1 MVVVEVQ
8 SEEVVVEVE
17 QQLEEEALG
26 GQEEEAAE
34 VNFNS
39 LPVNI
44 YFQGSLEEI
53 YIWNLTLTIE
63 KMLLLPLH

>member
-1 MVVVEVQ
+1 M
-8 SEEVVVEVE
+8 VVEVE

-26 GQEEEAAE
+26 EQQEEEAAE

-44 YFQGSLEEI
+44 YFQGFLEEI
-53 YIWNLTLTIE
+53 YI
-63 KMLLLPLH
+63 